1 MAKKQLTRTLDT
13 STAAGQEQAL
23 RLLQEAS
30 KLTVA
35 APTLAQTPTSEPA
48 LVSKAV
54 AEIVTEKVE
63 DKMKEKMVETQ
74 TEAPPQYVA
83 PKKAAKPKVEKRGR
97 PAKGDPNEGS
107 SVKLIADGSSV
118 KRINMDFPLDLYER
132 IESEIDDTGQTV
144 KGFFLMLAKQY
155 FKNRNS
161 TPSV

>member
-30 KLTVA
+30 KLTVVE
-35 APTLAQTPTSEPA
+35 PTLTQTPTPEPA
-48 LVSKAV
+48 LMSEAV
-54 AEIVTEKVE
+54 A
-63 DKMKEKMVETQ
+63 EKMVEPQ

-83 PKKAAKPKVEKRGR
+83 PKKAAKPKMEKRGR

-107 SVKLIADGSSV
+107 SVKLIAGGTSV

-155 FKNRNS
+155 FKNRNN
-161 TPSV
+161 TPAV